1 MGATSLE
8 TITIS
13 ESVKEIGYKA
23 FQGCSGIKSVTIP
36 SSVNGIGDYAFSGCS
51 GINSITIPSSVNS
64 IGDYAFSGCSLS
76 SVTIPSSVKNF
87 GKCVFQDCTEL
98 LTVISYMTEPNTVG
112 YGNQTQTGF
121 SENTYRN
128 GTLYVPAGTK
138 ELYLRF
144 DGWKEFLKI
153 VEMAGEEQTYLTI
166 LNGEEEIAKLKVKQG
181 ENYTWQIPS
190 TDDHKLTSLYFN
202 DALVTNQINQD
213 GIYTTPAITTSSTLK
228 MIYEDNAQK
237 WGDLNRDGV
246 VDVADHVELTKII
259 MTSVTDPENGD
270 DPDNPSDDN
279 IDTDKVTAHFTGRA
293 YIKVNDCIQSG
304 SKLNVQ
310 LSNRSEKTI
319 TLTGIYL
326 IDGQTKAESENLFTD
341 SMNIPSGADFGYTIT
356 VGANGITQPIVRFTY
371 SYNNKNYTA
380 EDQWKE
386 TNTP

>member
-1 MGATSLE
+1 
-8 TITIS
+8 
-13 ESVKEIGYKA
+13 
-23 FQGCSGIKSVTIP
+23 
-36 SSVNGIGDYAFSGCS
+36 
-51 GINSITIPSSVNS
+51 
-64 IGDYAFSGCSLS
+64 
-76 SVTIPSSVKNF
+76 
-87 GKCVFQDCTEL
+87 
-98 LTVISYMTEPNTVG
+98 MTEPNTAG
-112 YGNQTQTGF
+112 YPGFQTQTGF

-279 IDTDKVTAHFTGRA
+279 IDTDKVTAHFTGGA

-341 SMNIPSGADFGYTIT
+341 SMDIPSGTDFGYTIT
-356 VGANGITQPIVRFTY
+356 VGANGITQLIVRFTY